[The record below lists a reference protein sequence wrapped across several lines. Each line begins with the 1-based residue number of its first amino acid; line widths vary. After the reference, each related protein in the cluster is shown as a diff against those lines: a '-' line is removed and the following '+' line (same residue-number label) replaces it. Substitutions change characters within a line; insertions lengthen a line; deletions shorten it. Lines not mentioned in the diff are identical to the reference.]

1 MRHRLT
7 LAFIILAGFCAD
19 ESTRCIAE
27 AQEQVV
33 PAVEPRVPEPPVF
46 DPNPEPIENPP
57 ASEFGD
63 SKAEAWNPLWSTQHL
78 HPIVGPSVSG
88 GYHYRYPYYS
98 YRRPW
103 FPAGP
108 ASRTVDI
115 VW

>member
-1 MRHRLT
+1 MTFIVLATFGVNECT
-7 LAFIILAGFCAD
+7 LEAA
-19 ESTRCIAE
+19 S

-33 PAVEPRVPEPPVF
+33 PGVEPRVPEPPVF

-57 ASEFGD
+57 MSEFELSEGE
-63 SKAEAWNPLWSTQHL
+63 SWNPLWSTQHL
-78 HPIVGPSVSG
+78 YPTVGPSISG
-88 GYHYRYPYYS
+88 GYHYRYPYFS

-115 VW
+115 IW